1 MKKILL
7 GMLLPVLTLVLVTS
21 CEKDMDSNPTFHEN
35 TTGFVLNM
43 PANAANN
50 VLDLL
55 TTNELT
61 FTTSQPDYGGIPLST
76 NYDVQISFE
85 DFSAEAPVFKVVTIS
100 TSAAMKVS
108 GKRLND
114 AVVTMFQEAN

>member
-7 GMLLPVLTLVLVTS
+7 RMLLPVLALVLVTS
-21 CEKDMDSNPTFHEN
+21 CEKDIDSNPTFHEN

-55 TTNELT
+55 TADELT
-61 FTTSQPDYGGIPLST
+61 FTTSQPDYGGIPLSV
-76 NYDVQISFE
+76 NYDVEISFD
-85 DFSAEAPVFKVVTIS
+85 DFSCRRTCGI
-100 TSAAMKVS
+100 
-108 GKRLND
+108 R
-114 AVVTMFQEAN
+114 